1 MTIFS
6 LAFSVN
12 ACSVSVSWGP
22 LINWSGKSCSCSRSM
37 AVLCAASLLSQ
48 ARSARILPGVCEVLG
63 RQVELLVVLRRSPL
77 TSICPSERQH
87 QPNMTERWRPFFPLD
102 LPVAAQY
109 SSSKSC
115 QLAFNSGIFAFMALI
130 LLFFNGFFLIL
141 LFGRMIYV
149 IFCNMEGHS

>member
-1 MTIFS
+1 M
-6 LAFSVN
+6 
-12 ACSVSVSWGP
+12 CSVSVSWGP

-37 AVLCAASLLSQ
+37 AASKLCAASLLSQ
-48 ARSARILPGVCEVLG
+48 VRSARILPGVCEVLG

-109 SSSKSC
+109 SSSKSSC

-130 LLFFNGFFLIL
+130 LLFFFNGFFLIL

-149 IFCNMEGHS
+149 QWKSHETALRPFYEVR